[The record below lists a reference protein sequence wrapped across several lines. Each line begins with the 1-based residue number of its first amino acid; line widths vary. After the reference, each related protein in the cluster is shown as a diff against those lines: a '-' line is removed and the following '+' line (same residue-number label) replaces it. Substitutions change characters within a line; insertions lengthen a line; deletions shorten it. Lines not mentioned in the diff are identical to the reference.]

1 MRKTTQT
8 TSGWTPTRRR
18 RRRKMTGSVVVA
30 GHSALLLLARYNY
43 KIYCLS
49 FHPPPPVLAQVD
61 SEKVDVDVAE
71 HLHQAYRLVS
81 ILSA

>member
-1 MRKTTQT
+1 
-8 TSGWTPTRRR
+8 
-18 RRRKMTGSVVVA
+18 MTGSVVVA
-30 GHSALLLLARYNY
+30 GPSALLLLNRYNY
-43 KIYCLS
+43 KIYHLS
-49 FHPPPPVLAQVD
+49 FHPLPPVLAQVD

>member
-1 MRKTTQT
+1 
-8 TSGWTPTRRR
+8 
-18 RRRKMTGSVVVA
+18 MTGSVGVA

-43 KIYCLS
+43 KISWLS
-49 FHPPPPVLAQVD
+49 FHPPPPFLAQVD